1 MTGLNR
7 GEKIALALFAL
18 FCGLTLIWAVKT
30 SRPGIAVSAPA
41 EQSAELTG
49 ADGETSD
56 ELAPD
61 EKVNINTA
69 SAAELQKLPG
79 VGEILA
85 GRIVEYRR
93 ENGGFAAAEDIM
105 KVDGVGR
112 GKFDAMKQ
120 HIAVDAQ
127 GGSA

>member
-1 MTGLNR
+1 M
-7 GEKIALALFAL
+7 
-18 FCGLTLIWAVKT
+18 
-30 SRPGIAVSAPA
+30 
-41 EQSAELTG
+41 
-49 ADGETSD
+49 
-56 ELAPD
+56 
-61 EKVNINTA
+61 NINTA

-85 GRIVEYRR
+85 GRIVEYRL